1 MNNQELLQRA
11 RDAFTKIYGCE
22 PEKHGLTAISIYEQT
37 VMFAKS
43 QEVIKAYTDAQE
55 LLKERTD
62 FFCGFGLLII
72 GFIFASLH
80 EDYPISLFF
89 NVSIF
94 LFLAAIICINYQ
106 STQKEEK
113 LKAIYTKKDSI
124 IFYKDGT
131 LSELTS

>member
-1 MNNQELLQRA
+1 MNNQELLRRA
-11 RDAFTKIYGCE
+11 RAAFTRIYDCK
-22 PEKHGLTAISIYEQT
+22 PEEYDFPATGVYEQT

-43 QEVIKAYTDAQE
+43 PAIIKAYTDAQE

-131 LSELTS
+131 FFELTS